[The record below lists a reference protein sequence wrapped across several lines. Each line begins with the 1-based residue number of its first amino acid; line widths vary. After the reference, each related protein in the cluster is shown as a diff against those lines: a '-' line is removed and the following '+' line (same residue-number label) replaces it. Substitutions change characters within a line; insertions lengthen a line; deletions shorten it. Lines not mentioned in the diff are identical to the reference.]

1 MDRGA
6 WRGIVHGVTKSRTR
20 LSMRE
25 SRIRGLPFGVTQP
38 SPQSLLLRTGPRGV
52 RQGRGIAIGES
63 IHCDILRNATTAHQP
78 AGLGNMN

>member
-6 WRGIVHGVTKSRTR
+6 WRAIVHGVPKSWTR
-20 LSMRE
+20 LSTHE
-25 SRIRGLPFGVTQP
+25 SRIRGLPFGVTLP
-38 SPQSLLLRTGPRGV
+38 FSQSLLLRTDPRGV

-63 IHCDILRNATTAHQP
+63 THCDILGNAATAHQP